1 MKIDQKEK
9 DYSFS
14 KEQLEQ
20 ELRRITQKKCTI
32 LQLEID
38 EKSGKV
44 LFIVQF
50 FNKTKQ
56 PLELTFFEIE
66 RLMKVNAGKIF
77 HIKTIETSQEHNLNI
92 TFLVVQNSIWS
103 SEHKLIITQLINSM
117 NELLKEKSNITSIR
131 FSIEKKK
138 KSNEYKA
145 FLNRLTS
152 QKKKRIEDNLEL
164 LIRLKDLVKI
174 ISNTSFDNATVID
187 LITMNKELFEKINQQ
202 LK

>member
-103 SEHKLIITQLINSM
+103 SEHKLMITQLINSM